1 MKKLLICEVLAASA
15 TTYAQTIPTP
25 AAADQALPHLEKR
38 GLATQLIVD
47 GKPFLAL
54 SGELANTAPSDLD
67 YMQHIFPILA
77 NRVHLNNVLTAVA
90 WAWIE
95 PQEGKYDFRLVD
107 AALENA
113 NRNNLH
119 ITWLWFGSW
128 KNGQSDFIPTWVKTN
143 QERFPAL
150 RFTTGKSV
158 QILSTLSDNNVQA
171 DAKAFAALMRH
182 VREVDKTHRVIMTQ
196 VENEVG
202 LLGDSRDRSP
212 VANAAFAKPIPKEFL
227 DYLQK
232 HKDDL
237 LPEFRKRLGGRGL

>member
-1 MKKLLICEVLAASA
+1 MKNPLIGVLLSVAIAATA
-15 TTYAQTIPTP
+15 YPQAAPT
-25 AAADQALPHLEKR
+25 AAPQALPHLEKR

-113 NRNNLH
+113 NKNNLH

-128 KNGQSDFIPTWVKTN
+128 KNGQSDFIPTWATN
-143 QERFPAL
+143 WHIE
-150 RFTTGKSV
+150 
-158 QILSTLSDNNVQA
+158 
-171 DAKAFAALMRH
+171 
-182 VREVDKTHRVIMTQ
+182 
-196 VENEVG
+196 
-202 LLGDSRDRSP
+202 
-212 VANAAFAKPIPKEFL
+212 
-227 DYLQK
+227 
-232 HKDDL
+232 
-237 LPEFRKRLGGRGL
+237 